1 MSLPST
7 TQGYGLAPN
16 EGEGIWF
23 NGGLNVYKATGKQ
36 TEGRY
41 LALEQFAPEGFAAPL
56 HVHRAEDEFFVV
68 LSGEVR
74 FQIGDEIIEAVAGSF
89 VYGPRGMK
97 HCYRVDSPEARLLL
111 FFGPAAAEGFF
122 REAGKPAQSLMIPP
136 KGEVFLGPAELT
148 EIARR
153 YGQEIVGPPLAP
165 RRRS

>member
-16 EGEGIWF
+16 AGEAIWF
-23 NGGLNVYKATGKQ
+23 NGALNVYKATGKQ

-41 LALEQFAPEGFAAPL
+41 LAVEQLARGSFAAPL
-56 HVHRAEDEFFVV
+56 HVHRDEDEFFVV

-74 FQIGDEIIEAVAGSF
+74 FQIGDEMIEAIAGSF
-89 VYGPRGMK
+89 VYGPRGVK

-111 FFGPAAAEGFF
+111 FFGPAGAEGFF
-122 REAGKPAQSLMIPP
+122 REAGKPAQSLTFPP
-136 KGEVFLGPAELT
+136 QGEVFLGPAELT

-153 YGQEIVGPPLAP
+153 YGQEVVGPPLPP
-165 RRRS
+165 RQ